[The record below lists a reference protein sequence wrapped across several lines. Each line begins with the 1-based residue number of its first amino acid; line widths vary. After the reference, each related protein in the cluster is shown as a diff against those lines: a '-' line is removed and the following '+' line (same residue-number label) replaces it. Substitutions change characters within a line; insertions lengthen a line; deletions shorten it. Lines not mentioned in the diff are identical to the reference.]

1 MPTMADMPNDGGIDA
16 DDGGFESQPAP
27 SPDQSHDAQVDG
39 SDQNPDSQS
48 DAADQNHD
56 AQADAA
62 DQNHDAQADGSD
74 AAGDPAAP
82 ADLSAIGDEARRALE
97 AVIMVADQ
105 PVDSALLAQLVER
118 TAAQV
123 DDLLAGLAAS
133 YEEDGR
139 GFQLVRV
146 AGGWRYQ
153 SHQDLSSYVE
163 RFVLSGQSARL
174 SAAALETLAIVAYK
188 QPISRAQVSA
198 IRGVSVD
205 GVMRTLQQRG
215 YIAEVGKDPG
225 PGNPSMFATTS
236 LFLEKVG
243 LNDVSELPSLGDFIP
258 GADVVELLEQGL
270 RAEPEPDGDAAP
282 ADAEPPSAGAE
293 PPTADGAAAS
303 DDASAQDAQAVG
315 SGVTPGES
323 ASSPD
328 PGGEPDEPIVD
339 VTEEQV
345 IDVGELPGG
354 DAEGE

>member
-1 MPTMADMPNDGGIDA
+1 MPTMAEMSNDAAA
-16 DDGGFESQPAP
+16 DDSREPHETHHVEP
-27 SPDQSHDAQVDG
+27 
-39 SDQNPDSQS
+39 
-48 DAADQNHD
+48 AADRPAD
-56 AQADAA
+56 PVVPEQADPAEPA
-62 DQNHDAQADGSD
+62 V
-74 AAGDPAAP
+74 DPLDEHPATSPAP

-105 PVDSALLAQLVER
+105 PVDSAVLAQLVER
-118 TAAQV
+118 SPQQV

-139 GFQLVRV
+139 GFQLVRI

-153 SHQDLSSYVE
+153 SHQDLTAYVE

-225 PGNPSMFATTS
+225 PGNPSMFGTTS

-243 LNDVSELPSLGDFIP
+243 INDVSELPSLGDFIP

-270 RAEPEPDGDAAP
+270 RADPEPDETPETPATPDAIDVNAGDVTTGDVVAGDAAE
-282 ADAEPPSAGAE
+282 A
-293 PPTADGAAAS
+293 ADG
-303 DDASAQDAQAVG
+303 VE
-315 SGVTPGES
+315 T
-323 ASSPD
+323 
-328 PGGEPDEPIVD
+328 DETEIVD
-339 VTEEQV
+339 VTEDRV
-345 IDVGELPGG
+345 IAVDEVPGS
-354 DAEGE
+354 DRPSDE